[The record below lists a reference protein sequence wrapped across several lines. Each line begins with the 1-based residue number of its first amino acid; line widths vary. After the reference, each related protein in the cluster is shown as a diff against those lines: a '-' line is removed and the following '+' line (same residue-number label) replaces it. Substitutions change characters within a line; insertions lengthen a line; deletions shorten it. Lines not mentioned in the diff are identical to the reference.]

1 MAQLELNRLS
11 SNTEKQLE
19 KERSIKGPGSL
30 SRSKIVRIVENGRTS
45 RSSSIEEKENFSDNE
60 VKQWIKYLQLR
71 ESSQEATVIK
81 VK

>member
-1 MAQLELNRLS
+1 MS
-11 SNTEKQLE
+11 K
-19 KERSIKGPGSL
+19 
-30 SRSKIVRIVENGRTS
+30 SKIVRIVENGKAS